1 MSFLVDNPDVVRTL
15 FTRDQIADKV
25 QEIGAQV
32 TADYAGQDLLVICV
46 LRGAATFM
54 ADLVRAIDL
63 PVEMDYMCVSS
74 YGNGVASSGVV
85 RIVKDL
91 DCDIRGRHVLIAE
104 DVIDSGLTLKY
115 LIRNLESRS
124 PASVEVAALLHKPL
138 LLCNIDEI
146 DGIPAMNAVRVY
158 LRDPALEYPAIKLI
172 RAARHIPAVRHISGK
187 VFPFFQSF
195 KRART
200 VVIED
205 VPIAVRNDDRI
216 MQ

>member
-1 MSFLVDNPDVVRTL
+1 MSFLVDNPDVVRML

-124 PASVEVAALLHKPL
+124 PASVEVAALLHKHREGAVESKYVGFTCP
-138 LLCNIDEI
+138 DEFVVGYGLDYAEKYRNLPYI
-146 DGIPAMNAVRVY
+146 GVLDPKVY
-158 LRDPALEYPAIKLI
+158 E
-172 RAARHIPAVRHISGK
+172 H
-187 VFPFFQSF
+187 
-195 KRART
+195 
-200 VVIED
+200 
-205 VPIAVRNDDRI
+205 
-216 MQ
+216 